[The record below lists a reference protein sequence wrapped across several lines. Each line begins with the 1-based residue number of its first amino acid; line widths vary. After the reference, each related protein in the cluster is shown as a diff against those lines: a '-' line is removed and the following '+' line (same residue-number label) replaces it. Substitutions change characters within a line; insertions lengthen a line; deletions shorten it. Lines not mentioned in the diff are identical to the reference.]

1 MGSKKEG
8 ENEMEWSNNEIPE
21 IITQGIIK
29 LKNKSRWKQSGLY
42 TTVGYKRTQK
52 RESTQK

>member
-21 IITQGIIK
+21 IIPQGMIK

-52 RESTQK
+52 STQK